1 MRVYISA
8 DIEGTTGICNWD
20 ETEMGSQN
28 WNYFKEQMTREV
40 AAACKGAFAAGADE
54 VVIKD
59 AHDSARNII
68 PSGLPK
74 GNVKLIRGWAGD
86 PECMMSG
93 IEQGFDAVLYTGYHS
108 AASVIG
114 NPLSHT
120 MTTSVQRVII
130 NGVLANEFMINT
142 LTAGYYGV
150 PVAFLSGDK
159 DLCEFAKNFV
169 SGMETVATNEGN
181 GNSVLSLHP
190 ETACELIEQ
199 QVKTA
204 LSGDLT
210 LCQVKMPEAFE
221 VVVEYKKHQSATRYA
236 NYPGA
241 ERVDSMSI
249 RYAAKDYM
257 DVLKF
262 MMFCI

>member
-8 DIEGTTGICNWD
+8 DIEGTTGICHWD

-28 WNYFKEQMTREV
+28 GAYFREQMTREV
-40 AAACKGAFAAGADE
+40 AAACRGAFAAGATE
-54 VVIKD
+54 VVVKD

-68 PSGLPK
+68 PTGLPQ
-74 GNVKLIRGWAGD
+74 GNVKLCRGWAGD

-93 IEQGFDAVLYTGYHS
+93 VDKGFDAVLYTGYHS
-108 AASVIG
+108 AASVMG

-120 MTTSVQRVII
+120 MTTSVQRVTI
-130 NGVLANEFMINT
+130 NGVLASEFMINS

-159 DLCEFAKNFV
+159 DLCDFAKNFV
-169 SGMETVATNEGN
+169 SGMETVATNEGK

-190 ETACELIEQ
+190 DTACSMIEE
-199 QVKTA
+199 QVKKA
-204 LSGDLT
+204 LSGDLSA
-210 LCQVKMPEAFE
+210 CKVIMPEEFE
-221 VVVEYKKHQSATRYA
+221 IVVEYKKHQDANRYA

-241 ERVDSMSI
+241 ERVDSMTV
-249 RYAAKDYM
+249 RYCAKDYM
-257 DVLKF
+257 DILKF
-262 MMFCI
+262 RMFCI